1 MCMTV
6 KATAV
11 VADLAEDLSQLL
23 QSVGNTT
30 LTDGLSSAT
39 GSKCLSAEI

>member
-1 MCMTV
+1 VGV
-6 KATAV
+6 KATAA

-23 QSVGNTT
+23 LCVGNTT
-30 LTDGLSSAT
+30 LTDGGSNIA